1 MPNVGDDSAVAS
13 LSTSYA
19 AAVDMSHP
27 RDRPASAPA
36 DVHESVLY
44 SRTSAAPVRRRK
56 PAAIAM
62 RSASASLPPEV
73 AA

>member
-19 AAVDMSHP
+19 AAAVDMLHP

-62 RSASASLPPEV
+62 RSAPASLPP
-73 AA
+73 